1 MPVKTNI
8 HFFFQ
13 SKKISLIERT
23 KLKAFLTVIFQKE
36 GKKLKNLSYIFC
48 SDKYL
53 LKINQDYLKH
63 NFYTDIITFNL
74 SEDERIDSEIYI
86 SADRVKENAKSLKI
100 TLKQELLRVII
111 HGVLHLCDYSDNTIL
126 QKKKIRNKE
135 DEYLLLYSSFH
146 VKQ

>member
-1 MPVKTNI
+1 MSVKTRI

-13 SKKISLIERT
+13 SKKISLTERT
-23 KLKAFLTVIFQKE
+23 KLKAFLTIIFQKE
-36 GKKLKNLSYIFC
+36 CRNLKNLSYIFC

-74 SEDERIDSEIYI
+74 SEDKRIDGEIYI

-111 HGVLHLCDYSDNTIL
+111 HGVLHLCDYSDKTIL
-126 QKKKIRNKE
+126 QKKRIRNKE

>member
-1 MPVKTNI
+1 M
-8 HFFFQ
+8 
-13 SKKISLIERT
+13 
-23 KLKAFLTVIFQKE
+23 
-36 GKKLKNLSYIFC
+36 
-48 SDKYL
+48 
-53 LKINQDYLKH
+53 KINQDYLKH

-74 SEDERIDSEIYI
+74 SEDKRIDGEIYI

-111 HGVLHLCDYSDNTIL
+111 HGVLHLCDYSDKTIL
-126 QKKKIRNKE
+126 QKKRIRNKE